1 MFTLVCKAT
10 VAPVCVVRFPPS
22 LPFHEQAAR
31 TGAFTAQALHRRLVN
46 YFPLVYLRVVGRSS
60 RLLDSRTC
68 LQFSFFVLENRS
80 GHPISPHSW
89 SASRSHTCFIFTYF
103 ISCLP
108 PACPQTPLYRKPSG
122 YKDPSGAAASF
133 KPAAAHANAYPEA
146 ASWDPSVDEKSARL
160 QREEQ
165 ERRRQAS
172 LDLGAEG
179 SAARAA
185 GALGKEAADNPPVDV
200 DSASLPQIVG
210 APEPASGAHRGSSK
224 LAADGVEVD
233 SVAGAGATVPV
244 NVGGEGTNGVPPAAG
259 NLLSA
264 GGAGGAGSAGKGPS
278 PKEGSSER
286 SSVSP
291 SVLPAATTTK
301 PIEANGTVSLPVPV
315 RQSVVEKK
323 EPNPKSGSALMKT
336 PAASASAS
344 AATARA
350 TPQVETGATS
360 TAVARWQKS
369 SPTSTPSASRARE
382 SGAKSP
388 NTKAKAAVSPK
399 KGGTGSSGT
408 GSSSSSSRKGGDASK
423 RAKTEA
429 AKEKKEP
436 KIKVPRPELLGAV
449 VARLAVR
456 RDLPDE
462 EYTEIDGGFLWDED
476 DGSCGD
482 DMSESDGEEEEE
494 EEEEEADERQGRGS
508 NAEAKKERRRRRR
521 RSKRRGGEATV
532 VREAV
537 VSSFDGVEGRYV
549 LINTHDEEETLSL
562 QELEVALRQSQVW
575 VGVCPPPPHPP
586 ALPPPRATH
595 FFLSFDILICF
606 GPERTEGVS
615 LCTVRPPLPHP
626 RHLHGC
632 NPPLLRISLRVPRQN
647 ALRAQLLYGCAE
659 RMLPLSPSELEQVR
673 AGELE
678 APALV
683 NPPAEDA
690 ALAGTGAGGSGG
702 GFGTSG
708 ETLDSKSLDLVSLL
722 RRKSYAVFTPAE
734 RTRLLRG
741 LCDLA
746 VSTGPIKEHLQV
758 IVSLFSYVLEIAY
771 RKSGKI
777 VAPWSHTCWGHDKTH
792 TLTHTAAA
800 AAAGEKVQIPKRYN
814 LLCVNGVI
822 WLSALPNLNVPS

>member
-1 MFTLVCKAT
+1 MFTLVCKAA

-22 LPFHEQAAR
+22 LPFHERAAR
-31 TGAFTAQALHRRLVN
+31 TGAFAAQALHRRLVN

-60 RLLDSRTC
+60 RLLTSRTC
-68 LQFSFFVLENRS
+68 LQFSFYVLENRS
-80 GHPISPHSW
+80 GHPISPHAW
-89 SASRSHTCFIFTYF
+89 SASRSHTCFIFIYF

-185 GALGKEAADNPPVDV
+185 GAGGKEAADNPPVDV

-259 NLLSA
+259 NLSSA
-264 GGAGGAGSAGKGPS
+264 GGAGGAGSAGKGSS

-301 PIEANGTVSLPVPV
+301 PIEANGTVSSPVPV
-315 RQSVVEKK
+315 RQSVVEK
-323 EPNPKSGSALMKT
+323 EPNPKSGSALVKT

-388 NTKAKAAVSPK
+388 NPKAKAAVSPK

-408 GSSSSSSRKGGDASK
+408 GSSSSSSSRKGGDASK

-508 NAEAKKERRRRRR
+508 NAEAKEERRRRRR

-595 FFLSFDILICF
+595 FFCRLTFLFASAQSELKECRFVPCA
-606 GPERTEGVS
+606 PSSPTPVT
-615 LCTVRPPLPHP
+615 CTVVTLPCCEYPFACPVKTLFERSSSTAVPRECSHSARLSSNRFAPGSWKRRPWLTPLPRTPPSRAPAPAAAVAGSERAAKPSTPSRSIWSRSCAGRAMPCLP
-626 RHLHGC
+626 RRSG
-632 NPPLLRISLRVPRQN
+632 
-647 ALRAQLLYGCAE
+647 RACCAGCA
-659 RMLPLSPSELEQVR
+659 
-673 AGELE
+673 
-678 APALV
+678 
-683 NPPAEDA
+683 
-690 ALAGTGAGGSGG
+690 
-702 GFGTSG
+702 TSRCRLG
-708 ETLDSKSLDLVSLL
+708 RL
-722 RRKSYAVFTPAE
+722 RS
-734 RTRLLRG
+734 
-741 LCDLA
+741 
-746 VSTGPIKEHLQV
+746 I
-758 IVSLFSYVLEIAY
+758 Y
-771 RKSGKI
+771 R
-777 VAPWSHTCWGHDKTH
+777 
-792 TLTHTAAA
+792 
-800 AAAGEKVQIPKRYN
+800 
-814 LLCVNGVI
+814 
-822 WLSALPNLNVPS
+822 